1 MKRENIIIGL
11 SALAPF
17 LLGGKSGGANRKL
30 KLKEFNKAIPYCSTD
45 KFYLFDDQ
53 IVKKNEYGTITYYF
67 KKPSAEEFKKSA
79 IGQAIAALVDE
90 DNSIKPLDVEEAYTW
105 TRLKPRTKYMK
116 KASHWSVYFDA
127 DSEPIL
133 LGTDGSQIVVESADP
148 EWYRSADN
156 IVSIS
161 QKLRSSGGYIQRDG
175 NRVNLFLPSIGKAI
189 SICDDDDNKY
199 LAIDRGRFGVT
210 RVDLDRVVKSWKT
223 VDKPSYCTLKKM
235 RTDTTKPSEI
245 RVELQFKNGMVKEF
259 NPRFIPEFKDIN
271 RIYVENEKS
280 SDSRPVIFVTDDTS
294 HLVMPMV
301 IKVESDPAKQIII
314 DEKIFEPQR
323 TVRFRT
329 LTKAQRQKG
338 L

>member
-189 SICDDDDNKY
+189 SICDDD
-199 LAIDRGRFGVT
+199 
-210 RVDLDRVVKSWKT
+210 
-223 VDKPSYCTLKKM
+223 
-235 RTDTTKPSEI
+235 
-245 RVELQFKNGMVKEF
+245 
-259 NPRFIPEFKDIN
+259 
-271 RIYVENEKS
+271 
-280 SDSRPVIFVTDDTS
+280 
-294 HLVMPMV
+294 
-301 IKVESDPAKQIII
+301 
-314 DEKIFEPQR
+314 
-323 TVRFRT
+323 
-329 LTKAQRQKG
+329 
-338 L
+338 